1 MTEDQQPS
9 DSDKEDALRPE
20 TLDPFEEAAKYKD
33 LALRAQAELDNFRKR
48 AIRDKGDAIRYA
60 NASLLEK
67 IIPVIDNFDLGLDA
81 ARTAS
86 DTASVLSGMGMISK
100 QLQDFLGSQGVE
112 AIAALGESFDPTL
125 HEAVSQEFSNEV
137 PEGKILREFRKG
149 YKLKDRLLRAST
161 VVVSKGPA
169 E

>member
-1 MTEDQQPS
+1 
-9 DSDKEDALRPE
+9 
-20 TLDPFEEAAKYKD
+20 
-33 LALRAQAELDNFRKR
+33 
-48 AIRDKGDAIRYA
+48 
-60 NASLLEK
+60 
-67 IIPVIDNFDLGLDA
+67 
-81 ARTAS
+81 
-86 DTASVLSGMGMISK
+86 MGMISK
-100 QLQDFLGSQGVE
+100 QLQDFLSSQGVE
-112 AIAALGESFDPTL
+112 AIAALGEPFDPTL